1 MNYEARLMKSVIVI
15 LICSMLSLATDA
27 YAFSQSFSAEAVQ
40 TAPGMQPTH
49 MKLHVSQDKSVR
61 IEIMTPQGE
70 IVQQYFADSG
80 LMRVL
85 YPARKEFLE
94 QKAPAPLS
102 MPGDVVMNPC
112 DNMPDAKCQNLG
124 VEEINGLPAIHWKV
138 TRQGPNQQVFTMEQW
153 LDQQRGITLRE
164 KLPSGASINAIM
176 TAKENVN
183 GREAERW
190 EVTMTSVDGK
200 SQSGT
205 RWYDVELGI
214 TIREAFPNGSVREL
228 QNIVVNEPDPALFS
242 LPKDYKKIHIPAQSQ
257 GR

>member
-1 MNYEARLMKSVIVI
+1 MKSAIVI
-15 LICSMLSLATDA
+15 LICSMLSLATDV

-49 MKLHVSQDKSVR
+49 MKLHVLQDKSIR

-80 LMRVL
+80 LMRIL
-85 YPARKEFLE
+85 YPVRKEFIE

-112 DNMPDAKCQNLG
+112 DNMPDAICQNLG
-124 VEEINGLPAIHWKV
+124 IEEINGLPAIHWKV
-138 TRQGPNQQVFTMEQW
+138 TRQGPNQQVFIMEQW
-153 LDQQRGITLRE
+153 LDQQRGITLLE
-164 KLPSGASINAIM
+164 KLPSGASINAKM

-242 LPKDYKKIHIPAQSQ
+242 LPKDYKKIDIPAQPR

>member
-1 MNYEARLMKSVIVI
+1 M
-15 LICSMLSLATDA
+15 
-27 YAFSQSFSAEAVQ
+27 
-40 TAPGMQPTH
+40 
-49 MKLHVSQDKSVR
+49 
-61 IEIMTPQGE
+61 
-70 IVQQYFADSG
+70 
-80 LMRVL
+80 
-85 YPARKEFLE
+85 
-94 QKAPAPLS
+94 
-102 MPGDVVMNPC
+102 
-112 DNMPDAKCQNLG
+112 
-124 VEEINGLPAIHWKV
+124 V

-242 LPKDYKKIHIPAQSQ
+242 LPKDYKKIDIPAQPQ